1 LWTIHG
7 GRFLKITTVHPDR
20 GRDGAPQARPY
31 RIHRIGPRAA
41 RSEAERR
48 ERHGIAGETFP
59 PPGFVSNNQMG
70 RPGRPRLPWPLP
82 ERRSKDDPPHA
93 SAAQVA
99 RRLLVWIYALAYYG
113 LHRLRHRFHGHVTDA
128 ERGILLRETLERM
141 GGTFVKLG
149 QQLSTRLDLLPF
161 ATCNELSKMLD
172 AMPPFPTEQA
182 IAAIERG
189 TGKPLEETFSAF
201 DPKPLGS
208 ASVACVYHAVL
219 LSGEEVAVK
228 VRRPGVGALFAADL
242 AVLDLFCSVAEALT
256 LIRPGFTRAVRS
268 EVRTMLIEELEFF
281 DEARYQ
287 ELFRRQARRDR
298 QHVTAPRVFH
308 QHCGKDVIVSEFV
321 KGVWLQDLV
330 TAVDKHDEEAL
341 RYAAS
346 LGIDPEVVARRLLHT
361 LYWAN
366 FENLFY
372 HADPHPANV
381 VVQPNNEL
389 VFLDFGAC
397 GPTLHRNRRNYVE
410 LFARQGKRDV
420 QGMVQVFTNIIS
432 PLPPL
437 DEHRLHRDGEALTAR
452 WQYGFESKHPEWWE
466 RSSAGM
472 WIGMLEL
479 TRKYNI
485 PVTIDTV
492 RLVRSSLLYDTI
504 AARLCDTIDM
514 QREFTRYRRAARRR
528 TLRRRRLRPSR
539 AARPGELAAE
549 IDRLGESL
557 NRHLYNVERF
567 AARPAVS
574 FAPSSE
580 KRWFAVS
587 DALRLGAA
595 VLVTTVA
602 ATTLTAGGP
611 REISGLGESLDL
623 ALSSP
628 WYWSVLSLLALRTY
642 RTVRLR
648 LGEPAARASR

>member
-1 LWTIHG
+1 
-7 GRFLKITTVHPDR
+7 
-20 GRDGAPQARPY
+20 
-31 RIHRIGPRAA
+31 
-41 RSEAERR
+41 
-48 ERHGIAGETFP
+48 
-59 PPGFVSNNQMG
+59 M
-70 RPGRPRLPWPLP
+70 
-82 ERRSKDDPPHA
+82 
-93 SAAQVA
+93 
-99 RRLLVWIYALAYYG
+99 LVWFHALAYYG
-113 LHRLRHRFHGHVTDA
+113 LHRLRHRLHGRVTDA
-128 ERGILLRETLERM
+128 ERGVLLRETLEKM

-161 ATCNELSKMLD
+161 ETCNELSKMLD
-172 AMPPFPTEQA
+172 AMPPFPAEQA
-182 IAAIERG
+182 IAAVERA
-189 TGKPLEETFSAF
+189 TGKPLQETFAAF

-219 LSGEEVAVK
+219 RSGEEVAVK
-228 VRRPGVGALFAADL
+228 VRRPGIAALFAADL
-242 AVLDLFCSVAEALT
+242 AVLDLFCSVAEVLT
-256 LIRPGFTRAVRS
+256 LIRPGFTRAVRT

-281 DEARYQ
+281 SEARYQ
-287 ELFRRQARRDR
+287 EIFRSQAKRDR
-298 QHVTAPRVFH
+298 QPVTAPRVFH
-308 QHCGKDVIVSEFV
+308 QHCGKDVIVSEFI

-341 RYAAS
+341 AYAAS
-346 LGIDPEVVARRLLHT
+346 LGIDPRTVARRLLHT

-410 LFARQGKRDV
+410 LFARQGKRDI
-420 QGMVQVFTNIIS
+420 QGMVQVFTNLIS

-504 AARLCDTIDM
+504 AARLCDRIDM
-514 QREFTRYRRAARRR
+514 QREFTRYRRSARKRALRRR
-528 TLRRRRLRPSR
+528 TPRGVG
-539 AARPGELAAE
+539 PGELAVE
-549 IDRLGESL
+549 LDRIAESL
-557 NRHLYNVERF
+557 QRHVYDVERF
-567 AARPAVS
+567 AARPTIS
-574 FAPSSE
+574 FSASPD
-580 KRWFAVS
+580 KRWFAAS

-595 VLVTTVA
+595 ALVTTVLA
-602 ATTLTAGGP
+602 VTLAGGGTQEGSRLSP
-611 REISGLGESLDL
+611 ALDL

-628 WYWSVLSLLALRTY
+628 WYWAVLALLGLRAY

-648 LGEPAARASR
+648 LGEPAATRPRR

>member
-1 LWTIHG
+1 MVYWL
-7 GRFLKITTVHPDR
+7 
-20 GRDGAPQARPY
+20 
-31 RIHRIGPRAA
+31 
-41 RSEAERR
+41 
-48 ERHGIAGETFP
+48 
-59 PPGFVSNNQMG
+59 
-70 RPGRPRLPWPLP
+70 
-82 ERRSKDDPPHA
+82 
-93 SAAQVA
+93 
-99 RRLLVWIYALAYYG
+99 YALTYYG
-113 LHRLRHRFHGHVTDA
+113 VHRLRHRLRGRVTAAEHGL
-128 ERGILLRETLERM
+128 LLRETLQRM

-161 ATCNELSKMLD
+161 ETCNELSKMLD

-182 IAAIERG
+182 IAAVERM
-189 TGKPLEETFSAF
+189 TGKRLDETFLAF

-219 LSGEEVAVK
+219 RSGEEVAVK
-228 VRRPGVGALFAADL
+228 VRRPGIGALFAADL
-242 AVLDLFCSVAEALT
+242 AVLDVLCSIAETLT
-256 LIRPGFTRAVRS
+256 LVRPGFTRAVRT
-268 EVRTMLIEELEFF
+268 EIRTMLIEELDFHS
-281 DEARYQ
+281 EARYQ
-287 ELFRRQARRDR
+287 EIFRRQAKRDG
-298 QHVTAPRVFH
+298 QHLTSPRVFH
-308 QHCGKDVIVSEFV
+308 QYCGKDVIVSEFV

-330 TAVDKHDEEAL
+330 NATHHHDEEAL

-346 LGIDPEVVARRLLHT
+346 LGIDPKTVAQRLLHT

-410 LFARQGKRDV
+410 LFSRQAKRDV

-437 DEHRLHRDGEALTAR
+437 DEHRLHQDGEALTAR
-452 WQYGFESKHPEWWE
+452 WQYGFESKSPEWWE
-466 RSSAGM
+466 RTSAGM

-514 QREFTRYRRAARRR
+514 QREFTKYRREARRR
-528 TLRRRRLRPSR
+528 ALRRLRGRSPR
-539 AARPGELAAE
+539 VEAPGGVALRL
-549 IDRLGESL
+549 DRLAESL
-557 NRHLYNVERF
+557 NRHAYKLEGFADRPVISF
-567 AARPAVS
+567 AATS
-574 FAPSSE
+574 D
-580 KRWFAVS
+580 KRWFAAS

-595 VLVTTVA
+595 ALVTTVA
-602 ATTLTAGGP
+602 ATALVAGGQQ
-611 REISGLGESLDL
+611 EHAGLAGALDL
-623 ALSSP
+623 TLSSP
-628 WYWSVLSLLALRTY
+628 WYWSVLVFLALRTY

-648 LGEPAARASR
+648 LGEAVAGAPR